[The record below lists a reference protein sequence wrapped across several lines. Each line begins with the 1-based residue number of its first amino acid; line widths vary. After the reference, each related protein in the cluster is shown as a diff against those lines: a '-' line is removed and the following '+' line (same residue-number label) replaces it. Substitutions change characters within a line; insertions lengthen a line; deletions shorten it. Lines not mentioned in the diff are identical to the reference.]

1 MGGAFMNIEKT
12 MENLRNNG
20 IVPFFVKTKEEAKEK
35 VKELIPK
42 GAKVG
47 VGGSV
52 TLAECGIIDLL
63 RSSDYDFLDRYKEG
77 LSREEVNNIFRECFF
92 ADVYLMSTNA
102 LTEDGELYNV
112 DGNSNRVA
120 ALLYGPESVIVV
132 TGKNK
137 IVRNLS
143 EAVLR
148 MKTVAAPKNAKRLS
162 CKTYCTAAGECMD
175 RERTADAMTKGCA
188 SPDRICSNYT
198 VTGRQRIK
206 DRIKVIIIDEETG
219 Y

>member
-1 MGGAFMNIEKT
+1 MNIEKT
-12 MENLRNNG
+12 MENLKKNG
-20 IVPFFVKTKEEAKEK
+20 IIPILVKTKDEAKEK
-35 VKELIPK
+35 VKELLPK

-52 TLAECGIIDLL
+52 TLTECGIIDLL
-63 RSSDYDFLDRYKEG
+63 RSGDYDFLDRYKEG
-77 LSREEVNNIFRECFF
+77 LSREDVNKIYRECFF
-92 ADVYLMSTNA
+92 ADAYLMSTNA
-102 LTEDGELYNV
+102 ITEDGELYNV

-120 ALLYGPESVIVV
+120 ALMFGPESVIVIA
-132 TGKNK
+132 GKNK
-137 IVRNLS
+137 IVKDLD

-162 CKTYCTAAGECMD
+162 CKTYCAASGECMD
-175 RERTADAMTKGCA
+175 KERTSGAMTKGCA
-188 SPDRICSNYT
+188 SPDRICANYT

-206 DRIKVIIIDEETG
+206 DRIKVIIIDEEAG